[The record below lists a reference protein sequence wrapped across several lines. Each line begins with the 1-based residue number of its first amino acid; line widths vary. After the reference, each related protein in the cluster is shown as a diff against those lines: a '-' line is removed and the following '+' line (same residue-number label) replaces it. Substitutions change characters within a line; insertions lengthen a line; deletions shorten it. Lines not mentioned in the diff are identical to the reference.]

1 LLVHPLPSPLL
12 VKLVNGWI
20 RVEGVDQMVGIGEGT
35 DLSGSR
41 AILRGRKRTL
51 GRGEEGKG
59 EEEPG

>member
-1 LLVHPLPSPLL
+1 